1 MKVLVLL
8 AHPAFERSRVN
19 RALLSAARDRPGVTL
34 HDLYEEYPDLQIDVR
49 REQEQLLA
57 HDVFIFQHPFYWYST
72 PAILKEWQDLVLQHN
87 WAYGVHGKALT
98 GKVTFNVL
106 SAGGPEAA
114 YQAGGTNGFTIRQL
128 LAPYEATAA
137 LCHMTYLAPFVV
149 HGSLRLTPTGV
160 APHVRDYQRLLDAL
174 VADRLDLSRAAAAT
188 RINADLDALL
198 RAPQP
203 QPTL

>member
-72 PAILKEWQDLVLQHN
+72 PAILKEWQDLVLEHN
-87 WAYGVHGKALT
+87 WAYGLQGKALT

-106 SAGGPEAA
+106 SAGGPETA
-114 YQAGGTNGFTIRQL
+114 YQAGGYNGFTIRQL

-149 HGSLRLTPTGV
+149 HGSLRLTPTDV
-160 APHVRDYQRLLDAL
+160 APYVRDYQRLLDAL

-188 RINADLDALL
+188 RLNADLDALL
-198 RAPQP
+198 RAPP